1 MKVIYNGELV
11 DLADSP
17 CNEMG
22 WMEGT
27 GVFETI
33 KTVENFPWALSRHMR
48 RAVTSCKQLG
58 ISIAGEEQVR
68 TGVALLCATERF
80 ANGALRL
87 SFGSDGNW
95 SAVHLPY
102 LPLLEP
108 AALVTYTERVS
119 LDGQPLKS
127 YPYTHRL
134 DILNSVRAQG
144 FDEAIIVNDN
154 GRVCEG
160 AVTNLLIKIDGK
172 WMTPPISD
180 GVLAGVV
187 RALVVEF
194 CRVAVRSIELADL
207 ARVESAFLLSSLRI
221 AQPVASI
228 NGRLLEQSP
237 DFQAEIEAMALRTSV
252 G

>member
-1 MKVIYNGELV
+1 MKVIHNGDLV
-11 DLADSP
+11 ELADSP

-22 WMEGT
+22 WMDGS

-33 KTVENFPWALSRHMR
+33 KTVEDNPWALSRHMR

-68 TGVALLCATERF
+68 TGVALLCTTERYP
-80 ANGALRL
+80 NGLLRL

-102 LPLLEP
+102 IPLLEP
-108 AALVTYTERVS
+108 AALAIFSDRLSVA
-119 LDGQPLKS
+119 GQPIKS

-134 DILNSVRAQG
+134 DILNSVKAQG
-144 FDEAIIVNDN
+144 FDEAIIVSDK

-160 AVTNLLIKIDGK
+160 AVTNLLMKIDGK
-172 WMTPPISD
+172 WLTPPIGD
-180 GVLAGVV
+180 GVLAGVM
-187 RALVVEF
+187 RALVVEY
-194 CRVAVRSIELADL
+194 CGVEVKSIEVADL
-207 ARVESAFLLSSLRI
+207 ARVDSAFLLSSLRI

-237 DFQAEIEAMALRTSV
+237 QFQAEIEAMALRTSV